1 MNPDDLRLLETVG
14 SEAHIAAGQVL
25 IEPGQRGSGLFVVLE
40 GNLVVEAPEGTRE
53 LGPGALVG
61 ERALFS
67 AEGTRTAR
75 VRAIGDVRVLAVD
88 RVDVERLCA
97 DDAELQARLVVAGDE
112 H

>member
-14 SEAHIAAGQVL
+14 SEARIAAGQVL

-40 GNLVVEAPEGTRE
+40 GNLAVEAPEGTRE

-75 VRAIGDVRVLAVD
+75 VRAIGEVRVLAID

-97 DDAELQARLVVAGDE
+97 ADAELEARLVVGGDE